1 MAGKDEK
8 RRKRPVVTPSPKI
21 PAQKRMPGGRP
32 LQPRYEKPAT
42 PEGTAGEAASKIEQV
57 QPKPGKGPDRS
68 LSGHWVELGETAP
81 KKDEK
86 PKVNVK
92 MNLLA
97 GLVAGLIAAGVIAGV
112 FWSQGFFGGGGGGG
126 GGGAQ
131 TWVINSQ
138 SAVAAGIGQITINVN
153 SSGKFT
159 ISGLTGYAAGIGNYT
174 LNITNGNMS
183 GTTMSFNFSA
193 TYGSGSLT
201 GTYIGTLNAGFPNAT
216 SVSNGT
222 ATGTIIDPL
231 TPGGRAL
238 SDSWTATKQ

>member
-1 MAGKDEK
+1 MAGKGGK
-8 RRKRPVVTPSPKI
+8 RKKRPVITPSPKI
-21 PAQKRMPGGRP
+21 PAPKRMPGGRP
-32 LQPRYEKPAT
+32 LQPRYEKPEK
-42 PEGTAGEAASKIEQV
+42 PEGVAGAEASEIKRPQKVGRA
-57 QPKPGKGPDRS
+57 PDS
-68 LSGHWVELGETAP
+68 HTGHYIELGEDKP
-81 KKDEK
+81 KKEEK

-126 GGGAQ
+126 GGAQ
-131 TWVINSQ
+131 TWRIVSVD
-138 SAVAAGIGQITINVN
+138 SGWTATVTVN
-153 SSGKFT
+153 SSGNFT

-174 LNITNGNMS
+174 INITNGSMS
-183 GTTMSFNFSA
+183 GTTMSFNVSA

-238 SDSWTATKQ
+238 SDSWTATRVS

>member
-1 MAGKDEK
+1 
-8 RRKRPVVTPSPKI
+8 
-21 PAQKRMPGGRP
+21 MPGGQP
-32 LQPRYEKPAT
+32 LQPRYETPEKPA
-42 PEGTAGEAASKIEQV
+42 GTAGEAASKIEQV

-81 KKDEK
+81 KKEEKVK

-97 GLVAGLIAAGVIAGV
+97 GLVAGFIAAGVIAGV
-112 FWSQGFFGGGGGGG
+112 FYSQGFFGGGGGG

-138 SAVAAGIGQITINVN
+138 SAVAAGIGQITIDVN

-174 LNITNGNMS
+174 INITNGSMS
-183 GTTMSFNFSA
+183 STMSFNFSA
-193 TYGSGSLT
+193 TYESGSMY
-201 GTYIGTLNAGFPNAT
+201 GTYTGTLNAGFPNAT

-222 ATGTIIDPL
+222 ATGTTTTPMGTWAL
-231 TPGGRAL
+231 TDA
-238 SDSWTATKQ
+238 WTATRVS